1 MHVTVTPVFA
11 ALLALVFVYLS
22 VRTILKRRKA
32 KVAVGDGG
40 NVELQRAARAHA
52 NFIEYVPIAL
62 LVLTFLEMRAVG
74 SYVMIGLCGL
84 LLVGRCIHAF
94 GISNP
99 DENFTFRKTG
109 MYMTFATLIIGSL
122 WLLLTYI

>member
-11 ALLALVFVYLS
+11 ALLALIFVYLS

-52 NFIEYVPIAL
+52 NFIEYVPITL

-74 SYVMIGLCGL
+74 SYVMIGLCSL
-84 LLVGRCIHAF
+84 LLIGRCVHAY

-99 DENFTFRKTG
+99 KENYIFRKIG
-109 MYMTFATLIIGSL
+109 VYMTFATLILGSL
-122 WLLLTYI
+122 GLLYTYL

>member
-11 ALLALVFVYLS
+11 ALLALIFVYLS
-22 VRTILKRRKA
+22 VRTILKRRKV

-40 NVELQRAARAHA
+40 NVDLQRAQRAHA

-74 SYVMIGLCGL
+74 SYVMIGLCSL
-84 LLVGRCIHAF
+84 LFLGRCIHAY

-99 DENFTFRKTG
+99 KENYTFRKTG
-109 MYMTFATLIIGSL
+109 MYMTFASLVLGSL
-122 WLLLTYI
+122 GLLYSYL